1 MRTLVM
7 VNSQRFPIPLL
18 TNNPNYIMEINN
30 ETQRLQNQAVELLDL
45 IEDTSEHFCDEHFVS
60 GEQFYVMMSALC
72 DAKLR
77 QFPYDLEEEVDELDD
92 DEDWTNNIEF
102 INEEEDD
109 QMTVT
114 NNKERK
120 SFDELY
126 EEYSS
131 MSIPE
136 QLNNLKQLGRQLVTT
151 IDKIIDQLDD
161 IEEEENKDV

>member
-1 MRTLVM
+1 
-7 VNSQRFPIPLL
+7 
-18 TNNPNYIMEINN
+18 
-30 ETQRLQNQAVELLDL
+30 
-45 IEDTSEHFCDEHFVS
+45 
-60 GEQFYVMMSALC
+60 
-72 DAKLR
+72 
-77 QFPYDLEEEVDELDD
+77 
-92 DEDWTNNIEF
+92 
-102 INEEEDD
+102 
-109 QMTVT
+109 MTVT

-161 IEEEENKDV
+161 IEEEENTSV

>member
-1 MRTLVM
+1 
-7 VNSQRFPIPLL
+7 
-18 TNNPNYIMEINN
+18 
-30 ETQRLQNQAVELLDL
+30 
-45 IEDTSEHFCDEHFVS
+45 
-60 GEQFYVMMSALC
+60 
-72 DAKLR
+72 
-77 QFPYDLEEEVDELDD
+77 
-92 DEDWTNNIEF
+92 
-102 INEEEDD
+102 
-109 QMTVT
+109 MTVT

-161 IEEEENKDV
+161 IEEGENKDV